1 MVNPFQTRREFI
13 GATAVAGAGLLLN
26 ACKSESG
33 QKTAVAGNSSLNNI
47 NIALIGY
54 GEEGKVLLES
64 LLNIPGVKLVALCD
78 IWDYHLNE
86 GARYLGKVGSGV
98 RTYENYED
106 LLAKEKDLQAVV
118 IATPD
123 FWHAPMTNTCL
134 KAGLHVYCEKMM
146 SNTIDGARSMVKTM
160 RETGKLLQIGHQR
173 RSNPRYLFTLNRLL
187 HEAQFCGRLTA
198 AQAQW
203 NRAVKEDFGWPKKYE
218 LPASLLAKY
227 GYKDMHQ
234 FRNWRWFKG
243 LGGGPLSDLGSHQI
257 DIFNWWLGTT
267 PKSVIASGG
276 LDYYKNHDW
285 YDNAMVIYE
294 YPMAQ
299 GVARAFY
306 EVQTTTSAG
315 GGYFELFMGDDGTI
329 KMSEDPSLCAIY
341 REARATAV
349 TWDDLVAK
357 GYVRAKPVSA
367 AEAAAVDVRE
377 TAQMAE
383 YEIPVFFNK
392 PPHQPHLENF
402 FNTIRGTAKLNCP
415 ADEAFTSEYCIH
427 RANDA
432 IASQTK
438 LAMTA
443 EEVRA

>member
-1 MVNPFQTRREFI
+1 MVDSLLNRREFI
-13 GATAVAGAGLLLN
+13 GATAVAGASLLLN
-26 ACKSESG
+26 GCKSDSG
-33 QKTAVAGNSSLNNI
+33 QKTAPVSSGSLNTI
-47 NIALIGY
+47 HVALIGY

-64 LLNIPGVKLVALCD
+64 LLNIEGVRVVALCD
-78 IWDYHLNE
+78 IWDYHRNE
-86 GARYLGKVGSGV
+86 GARYLEKLGNQV
-98 RTYENYED
+98 RGYENYED
-106 LLAKEKDLQAVV
+106 MLAKERDLQAVV

-123 FWHAPMTNTCL
+123 FCHAPMTNTCL

-160 RETGKLLQIGHQR
+160 TETGKLLQIGHQR

-187 HEAQFCGRLTA
+187 RQAQFCGRLTA
-198 AQAQW
+198 AQGQW

-218 LPASLLAKY
+218 MPASMLAKY
-227 GYKDMHQ
+227 GYKDMRQ

-243 LGGGPLSDLGSHQI
+243 LGGGPLSDLGAHQI
-257 DIFNWWLGTT
+257 DIFNWWLGS

-294 YPMAQ
+294 YPLPQ
-299 GVARAFY
+299 GVARAMY
-306 EVQTTTSAG
+306 QVQTTTSAG
-315 GGYFELFMGDDGTI
+315 GGYFEMFMGDEGTI

-341 REARATAV
+341 REARATDV
-349 TWDDLVAK
+349 SWDDLTQK
-357 GYVRAKPVSA
+357 GYVRLKEASTVDAAK
-367 AEAAAVDVRE
+367 VDVRE
-377 TAQMAE
+377 TAQLAE

-415 ADEAFTSEYCIH
+415 GDEAFTSEYVIH

-432 IASQTK
+432 VAAETR
-438 LAMTA
+438 LAITP
-443 EEVRA
+443 EEVKA

>member
-1 MVNPFQTRREFI
+1 MVDKLNRREFLS
-13 GATAVAGAGLLLN
+13 ATAVAGAAMLLE
-26 ACKSESG
+26 ACKSD
-33 QKTAVAGNSSLNNI
+33 TAEQNVAVKKSSLNTI
-47 NIALIGY
+47 NVALIGY

-64 LLNIPGVKLVALCD
+64 FLNIEGVKLVALCD
-78 IWDYHLNE
+78 IWEYHRGE
-86 GARYLGKVGSGV
+86 GQRYLKKLGNDV
-98 RTYENYED
+98 RVYENYED
-106 LLAKEKDLQAVV
+106 LLAKEKDLQAVL

-123 FWHAPMTNTCL
+123 FCHAPMTNTCL

-146 SNTIDGARSMVKTM
+146 SNTIEGARSMVKTM

-173 RSNPRYLFTLNRLL
+173 RSNPRYVFTLNRLL

-198 AQAQW
+198 IHGQW

-218 LPASLLAKY
+218 IPQTMLAKY

-243 LGGGPLSDLGSHQI
+243 LGGGPLSDLGAHQI
-257 DIFNWWLGTT
+257 DIFNWWLGKT
-267 PKSVIASGG
+267 PKSVTASGG

-294 YPMAQ
+294 YPVDQA
-299 GVARAFY
+299 VARAFY
-306 EVQTTTSAG
+306 QVQTTTSAG
-315 GGYFELFMGDDGTI
+315 GGYFEQFMGDDGTI
-329 KMSEDPSLCAIY
+329 RMSEDPAICAIY

-349 TWDDLVAK
+349 SWDDLTQK
-357 GYVRAKPVSA
+357 GYVKAKPLA
-367 AEAAAVDVRE
+367 ADTAKVDVRE
-377 TAQMAE
+377 TAALAE

-415 ADEAFTSEYCIH
+415 ADEAFSSEYVIH
-427 RANDA
+427 KANEAVAAEKKINISD
-432 IASQTK
+432 
-438 LAMTA
+438 